1 MSECCQEL
9 LTIIEKYNSEDPKFV
24 KSEIED
30 VVSFVLS
37 WPQRQCRCIFRDQLH
52 LARLEDLLQRL
63 LECAIDLICE
73 LRVPAVEDGKK
84 SIPETDDEGERT
96 TDVDPKGTWTQP
108 EKERLFLAVGK
119 IFQLP
124 FPFYQVRKI
133 HLLRQETTS
142 KDCSKYCDV
151 NDGEVPEALL
161 VNVAFFCDKGG
172 LSAIRE
178 AFQDADPISLT
189 FPLAHHLI
197 NIVTQLRLWFSIQAI
212 MQYIIP
218 LRRPVIRYLCKL
230 TDKDLRQPDGR
241 LMVDSMWSAVK
252 GPVES
257 GPICDKDSLDLA
269 FKYFTSSTLT
279 VRLAGLSQIANQV
292 HMFMDPF
299 QTDPAAEADRQ
310 CLCKELSEWLI
321 ENKLVEHLF
330 GPNLHVELLK
340 QSQIILNYLAR
351 ETYLTTSHLD
361 CIWLAAQ
368 LKHASRYVHDLLTVL
383 TKHMDMPSILYLLD
397 LVSKLPPNAHTR
409 QTLYLASLLTRI
421 VWRAGLSS
429 AVADA
434 CPAAHTTSPVRGPLT
449 SSATSAGVTSVM
461 QRKFGRTASLSQ
473 SSSRS
478 GSLSDISCDG
488 EQLDLDESPMPHPQ
502 KYTHLSSQ
510 GSVEMDTE
518 ELPHPSELR
527 QSYHGQTED
536 YSSQEKTGG
545 EEGDIDSTSCTNSHG
560 SSLSDRRDLDEFDA
574 EGVEDELTQ
583 LKTVAALRVMQD
595 EGNERER
602 SLGFDLNTVC
612 DEGKTLLWDLIQ
624 DDNAIQLSDG
634 LVQEAEKLLC
644 QLICYTGEKKIRMKF
659 IEGCVTNLAA
669 NRSVV
674 MSIQLIPKL
683 FSSFQ
688 QFVVSGYG
696 PHWVTNWANRE
707 LNMMELFFNNVTNFV
722 ETLCKGDDV
731 ASNSLYSP
739 IEEVQARLQFLSSVF
754 SCELSQHD
762 FKLSA
767 SQVDVLWHCL
777 VTCDSES
784 SDDTLE
790 WFLQQAQ
797 SKEFHALDASALQ
810 YIFTEKLPSLPP
822 EKFSMTGLH
831 LLQQLYKMFKHSDIK
846 PRESSK
852 LYGIDQLWNIAVQAR
867 STEVSWAAI
876 SYLNSLYINANGG
889 GLKFED
895 EFIGRCMTII
905 ATASKHLSMEQNLQ
919 IMERGLLLLKS
930 HIESFKRRFAFHLR
944 LWWLEGRGITCH
956 QQIAQ
961 RPTEKHYPIRVIC
974 QPAGLTDKGT
984 FEMNSSDLVADLR
997 AEVTF
1002 WCKQEEL
1009 EKKPQFTGDSASQHT
1024 PLSPFSPQLHPP
1036 FRLLSQGH
1044 ELTPDLDEKSLA
1056 EVGFKDLQLVF
1067 VSVGAVRR
1075 ERHHDSGYV
1084 PSSSLPSP
1092 NWDSTPMI
1100 ILLQEQYF
1108 GQLFAFLEALDHF
1121 VDKTSSTAEK
1131 SLGNSCKFSERSV
1144 NSAAVEEGVETSRQM
1159 ESEEKPPLLPLMESR
1174 IEFLCGIAWELLFL
1188 LPTNQSVLNKLR
1200 YVGQGSDSQCEDS
1213 SNKGEVDQR
1222 TGDENKM
1229 DENNN
1234 WQSLLDPNFPHKLLY
1249 SLQVI
1254 DLIHNSSKEAQT
1266 PLSPTYS
1273 RLSSDSDVSDNE
1285 DEKNIVVLQGQGF
1298 PWGYQFIELGG
1309 LRHLYEIL
1317 MSGCLEVKGN
1327 SQWHQECLAHLLKLI
1342 CEFGTMKRSNDE
1354 DDDVFATSE
1363 SDTKKLQLQRKDGK
1377 FRVRYKSTD
1386 KEEVICIK
1394 CLSSNLMSTVNVNLL
1409 LEKLLHISYEA
1420 TLPIR
1425 GGQSRISGG
1434 EVVHHAVSLL
1444 VSAAFTDGTVRS
1456 LLLQQSN
1463 FKPWLQQ
1470 LVLLAKEPTI
1480 RFEACRGLYRLSLI
1494 KENSCLIQLMD
1505 ALLDSLPLAQSLQ
1518 SKETSHGR
1526 RQESGAR
1533 EYFSILCRLVDG
1545 LPTSEGGQKGHD
1557 VDLDS
1562 LAKLL
1567 ASYIRSSQ
1575 PRTKQ
1580 KYGSHE
1586 SEGLSGVLKL
1596 CTAVMRHDPAFK
1608 MSPAGLDFLRDV
1620 FHSCLFALPEDCCD
1634 ERDLPL
1640 CKSKL
1645 ARSAAFDLLL
1655 EMARGCKDNYLE
1667 LQRLLLKHHISD
1679 GKRRSY
1685 GWHYWPHDNGRSPC
1699 GLVGMINLGATCYMA
1714 SCMQQLYMM
1723 PQARAAI
1730 LNSKVTSDL
1739 KHEVLLREIQRMF
1752 CFLMASER
1760 KAYNPKTFCRTY
1772 TMDKQPLNTGEQKD
1786 MTEFFTDLIGKIEE
1800 MSPSLKVLVRD
1811 LFCGEISNNVVS
1823 LDCVHVSK
1831 TREEFYSVRCTVAD
1845 MKSLYESLDEVTI
1858 KDTLDGDNMY
1868 TCSQCG
1874 KKVRAE
1880 KRACFK
1886 VLPRILC
1893 FNTMRYAFN
1902 MVTMM
1907 KEKVNTHF
1915 SFPLQL
1921 NMAPYTEEFLMGDKQ
1936 DQDPQRDP
1944 SYWYQLIGVV
1954 VHTGTAEG
1962 GHYYSFIRDRSAP
1975 QGHDQWFLF
1984 NDAEVKPFDPAQIAS
1999 ECFGGEM
2006 TTKTYDAVTEKF
2018 MDFSFEKTHS
2028 AYMLFY
2034 ERCDPNQKDML
2045 SEMTST
2051 ELNQE
2056 LADWIW
2062 HDNIQFLHDKHVFDT
2077 TYFNFMWFICSNIP
2091 PSLPESKEVML
2102 SNVKLGTSFLLET
2115 LVHAKEKL
2123 LIKNWADLLLS
2134 QYEQS
2139 SLACLW
2145 LLETLT
2151 SEDWLLQVMV
2161 KCPIQNIRH
2170 MFARL
2175 CLDVIQILR
2184 PLYVSHVSEDDDED
2198 DERPHFTYVRGFVK
2212 GLFKLLEQN
2221 IKAYVK
2227 NLPEV
2232 FWFIYQF
2239 ADLGGEER
2247 EFLLKMDAISVMV
2260 GFYLGTKSSELNEST
2275 AEDDDDGDD
2284 DDDEEVVTI
2293 LPEDKYRMGSL
2304 EKMISVI
2311 AMLVEESR
2319 CERHLQLSE
2328 NDMAAL
2334 TGGKGFPFLFQSI
2347 KDGINLRHT
2356 TNLIF
2361 SLCRYNVKLAEN
2373 IICLLMSS
2381 VQKLPPEQSHSFF
2394 KLLSML
2400 TEMPGGPPGMP
2411 SFTNLTLAR
2420 IWEAAEYNAGL
2431 CIDWLTCMAPKNKT
2445 AHQWVLNNMDKW
2457 VEKYLIADNSIRIR
2471 NASAYLLISLV
2482 PNSHF
2487 RQGFRSR
2494 SFSAPH
2500 KEMLLNKEALS
2511 VLHEI
2516 FKTLLNL
2523 LPRARKYCDRNI
2535 HGTTKLVSYFA
2546 VLNYCLVSQT
2556 EKEMFTSCCTDLWR
2570 LFHPLMSEPNIPVHP
2585 NKQALLIFWF
2595 HACIDCDENVDF
2607 ITENNHV
2614 ATNIPLNYILSS
2626 DEPEV
2631 VTFNR
2636 NVLPAYYGLLR
2647 LCCEHSP
2654 SFTRQLANHSNMKW
2668 AFENLTTRMNQYP
2681 QAVEELLTLMRL
2693 FAGVASC
2700 DATKEKTKE
2709 EEAVEATFRR
2719 DTIVL
2724 YQNCLDGGASWTTL
2738 ISAYKILLQTE
2749 EDRLTVVINQ
2759 GLLTLSDAFTTLHM
2773 MYHEATACH
2782 VTGDLTEVL
2791 MILHNLLVCCRP
2803 HSNKPDVRSSIV
2815 GWSERL
2821 DIAQKLLSLLNSY
2834 TPKEVRTACLEVLNA
2849 MLVLYSNDFAETLIP
2864 IIHASHQHWN
2874 KTSPPGL
2881 LGPYFPRRH
2890 TKVIVS
2896 SKSVARP
2903 AIPELNMFL
2912 HPSFLDSPKGVE
2924 ESYDAAVM
2932 EYFQPY
2938 HSFVDKLLR
2947 FGFNQDRVPD
2957 HVIACSCL
2965 LGVEAISLHFTYF
2978 SKLWME
2984 VYQKAGDSAKYK
2996 SCMQKLCQQPE
3007 FLEYVDLIL
3016 LDERESLNVR
3026 EIYTFLCCFFPR
3038 VSNQVLVNQW
3048 NNLVQTLVA
3057 TVVADKPVAEKASDS
3072 ELCVVA
3078 ERLTAELRAMSLLF
3092 SVRPPEKSHISSLL
3106 HPSLENLLAV
3116 CRKYQEKKCDSVK
3129 AIRSGESER
3138 QQQDKDKA
3146 KTIKGETGEEPLKKR
3161 RRTLEGEEQKDSKVE
3176 SVGTEIPGTSKDDT
3190 AVSEKKEKTQG
3201 GVQKQSQKTGSLW
3214 GSKPSVDWVDSLV
3227 KAIQSTITKV
3237 PV

>member
-1 MSECCQEL
+1 
-9 LTIIEKYNSEDPKFV
+9 
-24 KSEIED
+24 
-30 VVSFVLS
+30 
-37 WPQRQCRCIFRDQLH
+37 
-52 LARLEDLLQRL
+52 
-63 LECAIDLICE
+63 
-73 LRVPAVEDGKK
+73 
-84 SIPETDDEGERT
+84 
-96 TDVDPKGTWTQP
+96 
-108 EKERLFLAVGK
+108 
-119 IFQLP
+119 
-124 FPFYQVRKI
+124 
-133 HLLRQETTS
+133 
-142 KDCSKYCDV
+142 
-151 NDGEVPEALL
+151 
-161 VNVAFFCDKGG
+161 
-172 LSAIRE
+172 
-178 AFQDADPISLT
+178 
-189 FPLAHHLI
+189 
-197 NIVTQLRLWFSIQAI
+197 
-212 MQYIIP
+212 
-218 LRRPVIRYLCKL
+218 
-230 TDKDLRQPDGR
+230 
-241 LMVDSMWSAVK
+241 
-252 GPVES
+252 
-257 GPICDKDSLDLA
+257 
-269 FKYFTSSTLT
+269 
-279 VRLAGLSQIANQV
+279 
-292 HMFMDPF
+292 
-299 QTDPAAEADRQ
+299 
-310 CLCKELSEWLI
+310 
-321 ENKLVEHLF
+321 
-330 GPNLHVELLK
+330 
-340 QSQIILNYLAR
+340 
-351 ETYLTTSHLD
+351 
-361 CIWLAAQ
+361 
-368 LKHASRYVHDLLTVL
+368 
-383 TKHMDMPSILYLLD
+383 MDMPSILYLLD
-397 LVSKLPPNAHTR
+397 LVSKIPPMTHTR
-409 QTLYLASLLTRI
+409 QTLYLASVLIRI

-429 AVADA
+429 A
-434 CPAAHTTSPVRGPLT
+434 AAESGPSVHANSPVHGPMT
-449 SSATSAGVTSVM
+449 SGGTNAAMVASAM

-488 EQLDLDESPMPHPQ
+488 EQLMGESPTHRQQ
-502 KYTHLSSQ
+502 KYAHLSSQ
-510 GSVEMDTE
+510 GSVDMETE
-518 ELPHPSELR
+518 EIPHPPDLR
-527 QSYHGQTED
+527 QSYPGQAED

-545 EEGDIDSTSCTNSHG
+545 EDADIDSTSCTNSRG
-560 SSLSDRRDLDEFDA
+560 SSLSDRRDLDEFDT
-574 EGVEDELTQ
+574 EGVQDELTQ

-595 EGNERER
+595 EGDERER

-612 DEGKTLLWDLIQ
+612 EEGKTLLWDLIQ
-624 DDNAIQLSDG
+624 DDKAIHLADG

-659 IEGCVTNLAA
+659 IEGCVANLAA
-669 NRSVV
+669 NRSIV
-674 MSIQLIPKL
+674 MSIQLLPKL

-688 QFVVSGYG
+688 QFVSGDQG
-696 PHWVTNWANRE
+696 PHWVTAWASRE
-707 LNMMELFFNNVTNFV
+707 LNMMELFFNNITHYV
-722 ETLCKGDDV
+722 ESVARGDV
-731 ASNSLYSP
+731 SSNSLYSP
-739 IEEVQARLQFLSSVF
+739 VEEVQARLQYLSSVF
-754 SCELSQHD
+754 SCELSQQD
-762 FKLSA
+762 FKLSS

-777 VTCDSES
+777 VCDSES

-797 SKEFHALDASALQ
+797 SKEFHALDAAALQ
-810 YIFTEKLPSLPP
+810 YIFTEKLPSLPA

-831 LLQQLYKMFKHSDIK
+831 LLQQLYKMFKYSDVK
-846 PRESSK
+846 PSDPTK
-852 LYGIDQLWNIAVQAR
+852 LCGIDQLWNIAVQAR

-889 GLKFED
+889 CLKFED
-895 EFIGRCMTII
+895 EFIQRCMTII
-905 ATASKHLSMEQNLQ
+905 GGASKHLNMEQNLQ

-961 RPTEKHYPIRVIC
+961 RPTEKHYPIRVMC
-974 QPAGLTDKGT
+974 QPAGLSDKGT

-1002 WCKQEEL
+1002 WCKQL
-1009 EKKPQFTGDSASQHT
+1009 QEKLRKDPQLGEGSSQHT
-1024 PLSPFSPQLHPP
+1024 PLSPFSAQLHPP
-1036 FRLLSQGH
+1036 FRLISQGH

-1075 ERHHDSGYV
+1075 DRHHDSGFI

-1092 NWDSTPMI
+1092 DWDSIPMI

-1108 GQLFAFLEALDHF
+1108 ELLFSFLEALDCF
-1121 VDKTSSTAEK
+1121 VASKSSPTEK
-1131 SLGNSCKFSERSV
+1131 SLPGPSTLLQTSSDTVAIEEALDQLEEMDNASE
-1144 NSAAVEEGVETSRQM
+1144 QDD
-1159 ESEEKPPLLPLMESR
+1159 KPPLLPLMESR
-1174 IEFLCGIAWELLFL
+1174 VEFLCGITWELLFL
-1188 LPTNQSVLNKLR
+1188 LPTNQSILNKLKYFGR
-1200 YVGQGSDSQCEDS
+1200 VLHTDPKGSDSKTGTDQTTEKDQPEPED
-1213 SNKGEVDQR
+1213 KLWE
-1222 TGDENKM
+1222 
-1229 DENNN
+1229 
-1234 WQSLLDPNFPHKLLY
+1234 SLLDPNFPHKLLY

-1254 DLIHNSSKEAQT
+1254 DLIHNASKESQT
-1266 PLSPTYS
+1266 QFSPTYS
-1273 RLSSDSDVSDNE
+1273 RLSSDSDISDND
-1285 DEKNIVVLQGQGF
+1285 DEKEPTMPQIQAAS
-1298 PWGYQFIELGG
+1298 WGSQFIEFRGLG
-1309 LRHLYEIL
+1309 HLYHIL
-1317 MSGCLEVKGN
+1317 MSSCLEVSGN
-1327 SQWHQECLAHLLKLI
+1327 SLWTQWRQECLAHLLKLI
-1342 CEFGTMKRSNDE
+1342 CEFGTMKRSSDD
-1354 DDDVFATSE
+1354 DDDVFTSSQ
-1363 SDTKKLQLQRKDGK
+1363 SDTTKLQIQKKDGQ

-1394 CLSSNLMSTVNVNLL
+1394 CLSSSLMSIVNVNSL
-1409 LEKLLHISYEA
+1409 LEKLLHISYQA
-1420 TLPIR
+1420 TLPIH
-1425 GGQSRISGG
+1425 GGQSRVSGG

-1444 VSAAFTDGTVRS
+1444 VSAAFTDSTVRS
-1456 LLLQQSN
+1456 SLLQQSN

-1470 LVLLAKEPTI
+1470 LVLLAKEPSV

-1494 KENSCLIQLMD
+1494 RENSCLIQLMD

-1518 SKETSHGR
+1518 SRENTHGR
-1526 RQESGAR
+1526 RQEPSAR

-1545 LPTSEGGQKGHD
+1545 LPTVEGGQKDHD

-1567 ASYIRSSQ
+1567 AKYIRDCQ

-1580 KYGSHE
+1580 KYGSYE
-1586 SEGLSGVLKL
+1586 NEGLSGMLKL
-1596 CTAVMRHDPAFK
+1596 CTAVMRHDPSFK
-1608 MSPAGLDFLRDV
+1608 MSPDGLEFLRDV

-1655 EMARGCKDNYLE
+1655 EMARGCRENFLE
-1667 LQRLLLKHHISD
+1667 IQKLLLKHHSSD
-1679 GKRRSY
+1679 GRKRSSY

-1730 LNSKVTSDL
+1730 LNSRLASDV
-1739 KHEVLLREIQRMF
+1739 KHEVLLREMQRMF

-1800 MSPSLKVLVRD
+1800 MSPALKVLVRD

-1823 LDCVHVSK
+1823 LDCSHVSK

-1880 KRACFK
+1880 KRACFQ

-1921 NMAPYTEEFLMGDKQ
+1921 NMAPYTEDFLMGDKQ
-1936 DQDPQRDP
+1936 DQDPQLDL

-1962 GHYYSFIRDRSAP
+1962 GHYYSFILDRSSP
-1975 QGHDQWFLF
+1975 QGRDQWFLF

-2034 ERCDPNQKDML
+2034 ERCDPNEKDL
-2045 SEMTST
+2045 LAETPNV

-2077 TYFNFMWFICSNIP
+2077 TYFNFMWLICSNIP
-2091 PSLPESKEVML
+2091 PSVPDSNEVVL

-2115 LVHAKEKL
+2115 LVHAKEKV
-2123 LIKNWADLLLS
+2123 LIKNWADLLLT
-2134 QYEQS
+2134 QYAQS
-2139 SLACLW
+2139 SVVCEWFLQTLA
-2145 LLETLT
+2145 
-2151 SEDWLLQVMV
+2151 SEDWLLQVLV
-2161 KCPIQNIRH
+2161 KCPIQSIRH

-2184 PLYVSHVSEDDDED
+2184 PLYVTPVEEDGEVEEPEKSYFVYVS
-2198 DERPHFTYVRGFVK
+2198 GFVK
-2212 GLFKLLEQN
+2212 AVFRLLEQN

-2227 NLPEV
+2227 NLSEV
-2232 FWFIYQF
+2232 FWFIHQF
-2239 ADLGGEER
+2239 AVLGREER

-2260 GFYLGTKSSELNEST
+2260 GFYLGTKASEVNDST
-2275 AEDDDDGDD
+2275 TEDDDDGDD

-2293 LPEDKYRMGSL
+2293 LPEDKYRVGSL
-2304 EKMISVI
+2304 EKMISVM
-2311 AMLVEESR
+2311 ALLVEESR
-2319 CERHLQLSE
+2319 GERQLHLSE
-2328 NDMAAL
+2328 NDLAAL
-2334 TGGKGFPFLFQSI
+2334 TGGKGFPFLFQAI
-2347 KDGINLRHT
+2347 KDSINLRHT

-2361 SLCRYNVKLAEN
+2361 SLCRYNVKLAES
-2373 IICLLMSS
+2373 IISLLMSS

-2400 TEMPGGPPGMP
+2400 TEMQGGPPGMP

-2420 IWEAAEYNAGL
+2420 IWEAAEYNAAL
-2431 CIDWLTCMAPKNKT
+2431 CIDWLTCMAPKNRM
-2445 AHQWVLNNMDKW
+2445 AHQWVLDNMDKW
-2457 VEKYLIADNSIRIR
+2457 VEKYLIADNSLRIR

-2482 PNSHF
+2482 PNNHF

-2500 KEMLLNKEALS
+2500 KEMVLSKDALS
-2511 VLHEI
+2511 ILHEI
-2516 FKTLLNL
+2516 FKMLLNL
-2523 LPRARKYCDRNI
+2523 LPVARKYCDRNI

-2546 VLNYCLVSQT
+2546 VLNYCLVSRT
-2556 EKEMFTSCCTDLWR
+2556 EKEIFTPYCTDLWR

-2595 HACIDCDENVDF
+2595 HACIGCEENVDF
-2607 ITENNHV
+2607 ITENSNV
-2614 ATNIPLNYILSS
+2614 AANIPLNYILSS

-2647 LCCEHSP
+2647 LCCEHSR
-2654 SFTRQLANHSNMKW
+2654 SFTRQLAVHSNMKW
-2668 AFENLTTRMNQYP
+2668 AFENLTIRMNQYP
-2681 QAVEELLTLMRL
+2681 QAVEELFGLMRL
-2693 FAGVASC
+2693 FAGLTNPDSS
-2700 DATKEKTKE
+2700 KEKSKE

-2719 DTIVL
+2719 DTIIL

-2749 EDRLTVVINQ
+2749 EDRLTVVVNQ
-2759 GLLTLSDAFTTLHM
+2759 GLLTLSDAFSTLHM

-2791 MILHNLLVCCRP
+2791 MLLHNLLVCCRP

-2815 GWSERL
+2815 GWSERI
-2821 DIAQKLLSLLNSY
+2821 DVAQKLLSLLNSY
-2834 TPKEVRTACLEVLNA
+2834 TPKEVRQSCLDVLNA
-2849 MLVLYSNDFAETLIP
+2849 MLVLYPNDITESLIP
-2864 IIHASHQHWN
+2864 IITASHQHWN

-2903 AIPELNMFL
+2903 AVPELNMFL

-2924 ESYDAAVM
+2924 ESYDSAVT

-2938 HSFVDKLLR
+2938 HHFVDKLLR
-2947 FGFNQDRVPD
+2947 FGFNHDRVAD

-2965 LGVEAISLHFTYF
+2965 LAVEAIPLHFTFF

-2984 VYQKAGDSAKYK
+2984 VYQKAGDNTKYK
-2996 SCMQKLCQQPE
+2996 SYLQQLCQQPE

-3026 EIYTFLCCFFPR
+3026 DIYTFLCCFFPR
-3038 VSNQVLVNQW
+3038 VSTQVLVNQW

-3057 TVVADKPVAEKASDS
+3057 TVIADKPAAEKASDA
-3072 ELCVVA
+3072 ELCA
-3078 ERLTAELRAMSLLF
+3078 IAKRLTAELRAMSLLF
-3092 SVRPPEKSHISSLL
+3092 SVRPPQKSDVSALL
-3106 HPSLENLLAV
+3106 HPSLGELLVV
-3116 CRKYQEKKCDSVK
+3116 CRKYQTKKQES
-3129 AIRSGESER
+3129 RSRPPSESE
-3138 QQQDKDKA
+3138 QHPPDHTQEKEKEESSA
-3146 KTIKGETGEEPLKKR
+3146 TKTGGDEGPVKKR
-3161 RRTLEGEEQKDSKVE
+3161 RRTVEGEEQAAGAKTATSPSDK
-3176 SVGTEIPGTSKDDT
+3176 PGTSKDEST
-3190 AVSEKKEKTQG
+3190 AAAKKDKAPESS
-3201 GVQKQSQKTGSLW
+3201 QKQSQKTGSIW
-3214 GSKPSVDWVDSLV
+3214 GARPPTDWVDSLV

-3237 PV
+3237 PA